1 MFISSLAKYGKKRGP
16 FNRVMCKLNRALD
29 NENEATA
36 TTTTTIEY
44 TNDRVTITAIT
55 IIRSEALHF
64 DSRKFEEHINNSKK
78 KETSEKKHSH
88 RH

>member
-1 MFISSLAKYGKKRGP
+1 MISQCVHFIISKVREKRGP

-78 KETSEKKHSH
+78 RDERKET
-88 RH
+88 